1 MTISAVIYYYA
12 GPLVTSPALG
22 SASPVVTKIAFG
34 FAIPTIIIAGVVNG
48 SVACKYIYIRM
59 WKGTNV
65 VHQKTWKSMI
75 SWYGICALFWVVA
88 WILAESI
95 PNFNLLLGLI
105 AALFGSWFSCKF
117 GTVSTTTIR
126 LTYPRCTSYGYVV
139 LPAQG
144 ALARE
149 QAHGYVDTPEC
160 FSLLHRCRNCEYYL
174 GTALWPTLWL
184 TSPQFCLGMWSSGEK
199 MHNGSGGKVF
209 ACANNWSPVSA
220 AFGQEQ

>member
-22 SASPVVTKIAFG
+22 SASPVVIKIAFG
-34 FAIPTIIIAGVVNG
+34 FAIPTIVIAGVVNG

-65 VHQKTWKSMI
+65 VHEKSAKSLG
-75 SWYGICALFWVVA
+75 SWYGICIAFWVVA

-117 GTVSTTTIR
+117 KQVLATYIR
-126 LTYPRCTSYGYVV
+126 LMRRRCPSHGYVV
-139 LPAQG
+139 LSAQG
-144 ALARE
+144 IPVQEPAM
-149 QAHGYVDTPEC
+149 GYVVSYEC
-160 FSLLHRCRNCEYYL
+160 VFVLHWRWNRRYTHSC
-174 GTALWPTLWL
+174 TLYRL
-184 TSPQFCLGMWSSGEK
+184 MVYQFVLGMYTSSTELR
-199 MHNGSGGKVF
+199 NGSGGKVF
-209 ACANNWSPVSA
+209 SCANNWSPVRA
-220 AFGQEQ
+220 ASGQEG

>member
-1 MTISAVIYYYA
+1 MTISTVIYFYA

-22 SASPVVTKIAFG
+22 SASPVVTKIAFS

-65 VHQKTWKSMI
+65 VHEKSAKSLG
-75 SWYGICALFWVVA
+75 SWYGICIVFWVVA

-95 PNFNLLLGLI
+95 PSFNLLLGLI

-117 GTVSTTTIR
+117 HFVLAAKVK
-126 LTYPRCTSYGYVV
+126 LTRRRCTSYGHVV

-144 ALARE
+144 GLVQEHAM
-149 QAHGYVDTPEC
+149 GYVVSYERVP
-160 FSLLHRCRNCEYYL
+160 LLHWCYNRKYYGFVL
-174 GTALWPTLWL
+174 VAFANRPPVRSRHVCFRHRASQRLWRE
-184 TSPQFCLGMWSSGEK
+184 CLLMCQQLVSS
-199 MHNGSGGKVF
+199 
-209 ACANNWSPVSA
+209 
-220 AFGQEQ
+220 